1 MGVIP
6 VVTLLTMQY
15 GRYLGRLRK
24 KFQDE
29 LAASNVISEESISS
43 MRTIRSFGA
52 ERKITK
58 SYEENILKSFD
69 IGAAFKAFLKSI
81 LFLSQ
86 MVKFF

>member
-29 LAASNVISEESISS
+29 LAASNIISEESISS

-52 ERKITK
+52 ETKVTK
-58 SYEENILKSFD
+58 SYEENIMKSFN
-69 IGAAFKAFLKSI
+69 IGLKKKSVVN
-81 LFLSQ
+81 LFFYFVCIYLN
-86 MVKFF
+86 